1 MSSRILMIE
10 DNPANLELMTYLL
23 RAFKYQVLTAE
34 DGEKGLALAQSERP
48 DLVVCDIQLPKMD
61 GFEVVRRLKLD
72 EATRTIPTVAVT
84 AFAMMGDRERV
95 LAAGFDGYIGKP
107 IVPETFVPQVEQF
120 LRAKTDGQPVAW
132 QPSGE
137 AAALPRA
144 VHAGARVLVV
154 DNTEANREL
163 VASTLRPAGY
173 EVIALSNV
181 KSALTSVRTLA
192 PDLIISDVHMPG
204 MDGMEFLAALKSDAA
219 LREIPFVFVSASTWN
234 ENERRD
240 ALGGGADLVLRPG
253 EPQKLLQ
260 FVEDLLTSKGKAHA
274 S

>member
-1 MSSRILMIE
+1 MSPRILMIE

-23 RAFKYQVLTAE
+23 RAFKYRVLTAE

-72 EATRTIPTVAVT
+72 EATRTIPAVAVT

-120 LRAKTDGQPVAW
+120 LRTKTDGQQVVWGP
-132 QPSGE
+132 PGD
-137 AAALPRA
+137 AAAPPRA

-163 VASTLRPAGY
+163 IASTLRPAGY
-173 EVIALSNV
+173 EVIAMSNV
-181 KSALTSVRTLA
+181 TSALSSARTMA

-204 MDGMEFLAALKSDAA
+204 KDGMEFLATLKSDAA
-219 LREIPFVFVSASTWN
+219 LRGIPFAFVSASTWT
-234 ENERRD
+234 ESERRD
-240 ALGGGADLVLRPG
+240 ALGGGADLILRPG

-260 FVEDLLTSKGKAHA
+260 IVEDLLTSKEKARA